1 MTRARFLP
9 ALIFVIFVLPV
20 CAAVSLLVHEI
31 FVNVDFTRHERDGLS
46 YYFAVGKVA
55 ASLQN
60 YTDTLYAPHDEGT
73 LETKRAAVRQAVRV
87 VDTLGEMA
95 VELKTDRRWIE
106 VRRSTL
112 TYIVL
117 NAPTPQQQQTA
128 VQAPRMFMR
137 EVATESHLTQDP
149 DSKNYFL
156 GNLVVVL
163 IPDSLDRLHRLRRLL
178 DMPQD
183 TPANAT
189 LEQDAVQD
197 AAAEMR
203 VVIDRYA
210 YPIASLR
217 RLPGAADAAAI
228 ETRQSAVPHI
238 AALVADLQGRVYGP
252 AHVVDY
258 AHARSLCDAAM
269 ATQAESITMYGDLF
283 AQGIDARYASLTAER
298 NFVLL
303 FLLLALGAAGATAV
317 LYRRTYVRRQEFRAA
332 MEVRSVLNSTVEAIF
347 TLDATGAIVSMNSA
361 AERLFGYSEES
372 LHNKPLTL
380 LIAPDHIPH
389 YSRVLE
395 HYMGGAAGTYEQSV
409 EVNALR
415 RNGGQFPAEFGIGC
429 FVREGQK
436 VYVVSARDQSEK
448 RRLYADLTGQIN
460 AINRSQAVIEF
471 DLEGRILTA
480 NGNFLSIFGYDL
492 KEIQGCHHRIF
503 IDPREI
509 ESPEYRIFWQ
519 NLIEGHYQGGEFRR
533 YNREGREMWI
543 YGAYN
548 PVFDS
553 FGRVCKIVKFAHDI
567 TDRKRAEKTLAQ
579 FAEELERNNTE
590 LEAARV
596 AAERANRMKSEFLAT
611 MSHEIR
617 TPMNGIIGMTEL
629 LLDSK
634 LSPRQHEFAQT
645 VMLSAESLLGIIND
659 ILDFSKIEAGK
670 LDIEEIPFS
679 LKDIMEG
686 VTDLMAV
693 KAKEKALE
701 LIMRYAPSAGEDF
714 IGDPIRIRQIVT
726 NLMSNAIKFTG
737 AGRILVDVEELGS
750 DDPERACL
758 LISVE
763 DSGIGIPPHVQ
774 KRLFQKFTQADSS
787 TTRKYGGTG
796 LGLAICR
803 ELIEMMGGSIQVE
816 SEVGKGSIFT
826 FTVTL
831 PRNPKPLEATEDLT
845 LDHVKGLRALVV
857 DDVADNLRIIKEQ
870 LEAIGMEVITCMDPW
885 HAPAILEAQKDSG
898 RPVQIALIDY
908 VMPGLNGEELARKI
922 KAPDSTV
929 KDTALIIMTS
939 AGGQGF
945 VRRMASAGLSAYL
958 SKPVYARHL
967 RDTIAT
973 VWYAWNNGEREGLI
987 TAETLR
993 TRMKVE
999 SLTRFEGARILLA
1012 EDNRVNQ
1019 GFAVEILEGLGVA
1032 VELAANGAEAVDKAM
1047 ANRYDL
1053 VLMDCQMPVMDGFEA
1068 TRAIIAR
1075 AKAGDIA
1082 EVPVVAL
1089 TASDLKGD
1097 RELCLEAGMCDYVTK
1112 PMRKADLAHV
1122 LSKWLPASL
1131 VQQPAPEPEVSVDPS
1146 APRFSGTRILLVE
1159 DNRINREF
1167 ALEMLHGLEADVQ
1180 IAENGKIAV
1189 EKVRTQAFDIVLMDC
1204 QMPEMDG
1211 YEATGLIREMAA
1223 AGEIGTVPIVA
1234 LTANAM
1240 IGDREKC
1247 LSAGMDDFIT
1257 KPVKKAQLVE
1267 AMTKW
1272 LPVTR
1277 TTPQARASS
1286 RRVSELNKD
1295 ALEALEDTMGPAFT
1309 GYARMFMG
1317 QTEGRLVAL
1326 HEVAEGRSPAADMLI
1341 DLQIIETHA
1350 PFFGATEFVE
1360 LAYQLKQGAS
1370 QLANQGRTADTL
1382 LPQVEGLMAAWAP
1395 VFEALTDR
1403 VEAVEAAVAVRPVPA
1418 KLKTGTA

>member
-1 MTRARFLP
+1 MSKARFFP
-9 ALIFVIFVLPV
+9 VFIFLVFVLPV
-20 CAAVSLLVHEI
+20 CAAVSLLVHQI
-31 FVNVDFTRHERDGLS
+31 FVNVDFTRHERDGLK
-46 YYFAVGKVA
+46 YYSAMGNVA
-55 ASLQN
+55 AALQN
-60 YTDTLYAPHDEGT
+60 YTDALYLPHDDAMMEGRRVT
-73 LETKRAAVRQAVRV
+73 VRQALRGVDAEGQIAGDLNATMGWIMVRQNIERYIAIPHP
-87 VDTLGEMA
+87 TL
-95 VELKTDRRWIE
+95 VQQTNELKGLRT
-106 VRRSTL
+106 
-112 TYIVL
+112 
-117 NAPTPQQQQTA
+117 
-128 VQAPRMFMR
+128 FMR
-137 EVATESHLTQDP
+137 DVATDTHLTQDP
-149 DSKNYFL
+149 NVRNYFI
-156 GNLVVVL
+156 GSLVVIN
-163 IPDSLDRLHRLRRLL
+163 IPDALNRLHNVRRLL
-178 DMPQD
+178 DLPQD
-183 TPANAT
+183 TPDAAINK
-189 LEQDAVQD
+189 QDAVQD
-197 AAAEMR
+197 AAAAMR

-210 YPIASLR
+210 YPISTFR
-217 RLPGAADAAAI
+217 RTSGAADAAAI
-228 ETRQSAVPHI
+228 ETRI
-238 AALVADLQGRVYGP
+238 GALPRINNLLDDLQGRVYGP
-252 AHVVDY
+252 SHAIDY
-258 AHARSLCDAAM
+258 SQARELCDAAIN
-269 ATQAESITMYGDLF
+269 AQTESISLYSDLF
-283 AQGIDARYASLTAER
+283 AQGIEARYKSLTAER

-303 FLLLALGAAGATAV
+303 FLIMALSAAGATAI
-317 LYRRTYVRRQEFRAA
+317 LYRRAYVQRQEFRSA

-347 TLDATGAIVSMNSA
+347 TLDATGQIVSMNSA
-361 AERLFGYSEES
+361 AERLFGYTEES
-372 LHNKPLTL
+372 LHEKSLTL
-380 LIAPDHIPH
+380 LIAPDHIGH
-389 YSRVLE
+389 YNRVLE
-395 HYMGGAAGTYEQSV
+395 HYMASAAGTYDQSI

-429 FVREGQK
+429 FVRDGK
-436 VYVVSARDQSEK
+436 KIYVVSARDQSEK

-533 YNREGREMWI
+533 YDRDGREMWI

-629 LLDSK
+629 LLDSR
-634 LSPRQHEFAQT
+634 LSPRQNEFAQT
-645 VMLSAESLLGIIND
+645 VMFSAESLLSIIND

-670 LDIEEIPFS
+670 LEIEEIPFS

-686 VTDLMAV
+686 VTDLMSV

-701 LIMRYAPSAGEDF
+701 LIMRYAPTAGEDF
-714 IGDPIRIRQIVT
+714 IGDPVRIRQIVT

-737 AGRILVDVEELGS
+737 AGRILVDVEELGT

-763 DSGIGIPPHVQ
+763 DSGIGIPPHIQ

-803 ELIEMMGGSIQVE
+803 ELIEMMGGAIQVE

-831 PRNPKPLEATEDLT
+831 PRNPKPLVVTEDLT
-845 LDHVKGLRALVV
+845 LEHVKGLRVLVV
-857 DDVADNLRIIKEQ
+857 DDIADNLRIIKEQ
-870 LEAIGMEVITCMDPW
+870 LEAIGMEVVTCMDPW
-885 HAPAILEAQKDSG
+885 HATGILEAQKASG
-898 RPVQIALIDY
+898 RPVQVALIDY
-908 VMPGLNGEELARKI
+908 VMPGLNGEELARRI
-922 KAPDSTV
+922 KAPDSAV
-929 KDTALIIMTS
+929 KDTALVIMTS

-945 VRRMASAGLSAYL
+945 ARRMANAGISAYL
-958 SKPVYARHL
+958 SKPIYNRHL
-967 RDTIAT
+967 RDTLAT
-973 VWYAWNNGEREGLI
+973 VWYSWSNGEREGLV

-1019 GFAVEILEGLGVA
+1019 GFAVEILEGLGVV
-1032 VELAANGAEAVDKAM
+1032 VEVAANGAEAVDKAM
-1047 ANRYDL
+1047 AARFDL

-1068 TRAIIAR
+1068 TRAIVAR
-1075 AKAGDIA
+1075 AKGGDIA
-1082 EVPVVAL
+1082 EMPVVAL
-1089 TASDLKGD
+1089 TASDAKGD
-1097 RELCLEAGMCDYVTK
+1097 RDLCLEAGMCDYITK

-1122 LSKWLPASL
+1122 LTKWLPGTL
-1131 VQQPAPEPEVSVDPS
+1131 VQQPAPEPEIRPADE
-1146 APRFSGTRILLVE
+1146 APRFAGTRILLVE
-1159 DNRINREF
+1159 DNRVNREF
-1167 ALEMLHGLEADVQ
+1167 ALEMLHSLEADVQ

-1189 EKVRTQAFDIVLMDC
+1189 EKVRTQSFDIVFMDC

-1211 YEATGLIREMAA
+1211 YEASGIIREMAA
-1223 AGEIGTVPIVA
+1223 AGDIGTVPIVA

-1257 KPVKKAQLVE
+1257 KPVKKAQIVE
-1267 AMTKW
+1267 ALTKW

-1277 TTPQARASS
+1277 TTPQARAATH
-1286 RRVSELNKD
+1286 RTDTLNAD
-1295 ALEALEDTMGPAFT
+1295 ALESLQDNMGPAFT
-1309 GYARMFMG
+1309 GYARMFIG
-1317 QTEGRLVAL
+1317 QTEGRLQAM
-1326 HEVAEGRSPAADMLI
+1326 HEVAALHGQAADVLI
-1341 DLQIIETHA
+1341 DLQIIQTHA
-1350 PFFGATEFVE
+1350 PFFGATEFIE
-1360 LAYQLKQGAS
+1360 LAYQLKQAAA
-1370 QLANQGRTADTL
+1370 QLAGQDRAADTL
-1382 LPQVEGLMAAWAP
+1382 LPQIEGLEAAWLP
-1395 VFEALTDR
+1395 VVEALLER
-1403 VEAVEAAVAVRPVPA
+1403 VETIEA
-1418 KLKTGTA
+1418 TAGSRVVKMGMA